1 VSIPI
6 FSGFRNRNSIQ
17 ISKLQLDQAE
27 TRLSGG
33 KNSAKVSLYALI
45 NTLNNYQ
52 EIIPIQEE
60 VLLSAEEDLKLAQQ
74 RYELGS
80 ASILV
85 LLDAQLALIQAS
97 SSLVRTK
104 YDAAIQVANL
114 DDLLGT
120 LDKKYEEGVIV
131 KKFLE
136 ILKKNKFK
144 ALAGVIVLAI
154 ASTFFGSS
162 EDGIIEVST
171 MELTRKDISSKVV
184 ADGVLQPETEVKLS
198 ANNTTYITAIAVK
211 EGDFVQKGDFLMSL
225 DDRQQKAATEA
236 SKAGVEAT
244 KVNLNNAEIKKS
256 RQEELYRKGLIS
268 DQEMENSNSS
278 YASAL
283 SSFNS
288 AEARYIQDED
298 ALSKLRLIAPQDGT
312 ITFIDGEVGDL
323 AQGGMFN
330 PSVLLKLSDLS
341 KMEVYVNVNENDIAD
356 ISIND
361 TALVEVDAYQDK
373 KFKGVVKEVAYAAT
387 TSSGGSS
394 QQVTNFEV
402 KIQMLEVV
410 DGMRPGMSATVEII
424 TEERNQVLVIP
435 IQSLTTPRKNPNIS
449 KNKSKSSMSVST
461 STGSS
466 DWSNYSKKSS
476 GEKTSETVV
485 FVIKNGKAEQRTVE
499 TGIVGERDYEVTSGL
514 EEGEAVVTG
523 GFVAISRELYDGAPV
538 KMREKSDNNSRPGR
552 KRG

>member
-1 VSIPI
+1 M
-6 FSGFRNRNSIQ
+6 
-17 ISKLQLDQAE
+17 
-27 TRLSGG
+27 
-33 KNSAKVSLYALI
+33 
-45 NTLNNYQ
+45 
-52 EIIPIQEE
+52 
-60 VLLSAEEDLKLAQQ
+60 
-74 RYELGS
+74 
-80 ASILV
+80 
-85 LLDAQLALIQAS
+85 
-97 SSLVRTK
+97 
-104 YDAAIQVANL
+104 
-114 DDLLGT
+114 
-120 LDKKYEEGVIV
+120 

-154 ASTFFGSS
+154 VSTFFGNS

-283 SSFNS
+283 SSFNG

-485 FVIKNGKAEQRTVE
+485 FVVKDGKAEQRIVE

-538 KMREKSDNNSRPGR
+538 KMREKSKNNSRPGR

>member
-1 VSIPI
+1 M
-6 FSGFRNRNSIQ
+6 
-17 ISKLQLDQAE
+17 
-27 TRLSGG
+27 
-33 KNSAKVSLYALI
+33 
-45 NTLNNYQ
+45 
-52 EIIPIQEE
+52 
-60 VLLSAEEDLKLAQQ
+60 
-74 RYELGS
+74 
-80 ASILV
+80 
-85 LLDAQLALIQAS
+85 
-97 SSLVRTK
+97 
-104 YDAAIQVANL
+104 
-114 DDLLGT
+114 
-120 LDKKYEEGVIV
+120 

-154 ASTFFGSS
+154 VSTFFGNS

-283 SSFNS
+283 SSFNG

-485 FVIKNGKAEQRTVE
+485 FVVKDGKAEQRIVE

-514 EEGEAVVTG
+514 EEGEAVVTW

-538 KMREKSDNNSRPGR
+538 KMREKSKNNSRPGR

>member
-1 VSIPI
+1 M
-6 FSGFRNRNSIQ
+6 
-17 ISKLQLDQAE
+17 
-27 TRLSGG
+27 
-33 KNSAKVSLYALI
+33 
-45 NTLNNYQ
+45 
-52 EIIPIQEE
+52 
-60 VLLSAEEDLKLAQQ
+60 
-74 RYELGS
+74 
-80 ASILV
+80 
-85 LLDAQLALIQAS
+85 
-97 SSLVRTK
+97 
-104 YDAAIQVANL
+104 
-114 DDLLGT
+114 
-120 LDKKYEEGVIV
+120 

-154 ASTFFGSS
+154 VSTFFGNS

-283 SSFNS
+283 SSFNG

-476 GEKTSETVV
+476 GEKASETVV
-485 FVIKNGKAEQRTVE
+485 FVVKDGKAEQRIVE

-523 GFVAISRELYDGAPV
+523 GFVAISRELYDGAPI
-538 KMREKSDNNSRPGR
+538 KMREKSENNSRPGR

>member
-1 VSIPI
+1 M
-6 FSGFRNRNSIQ
+6 
-17 ISKLQLDQAE
+17 
-27 TRLSGG
+27 
-33 KNSAKVSLYALI
+33 
-45 NTLNNYQ
+45 
-52 EIIPIQEE
+52 
-60 VLLSAEEDLKLAQQ
+60 
-74 RYELGS
+74 
-80 ASILV
+80 
-85 LLDAQLALIQAS
+85 
-97 SSLVRTK
+97 
-104 YDAAIQVANL
+104 
-114 DDLLGT
+114 
-120 LDKKYEEGVIV
+120 